1 MPVFAWNW
9 KEKIT
14 IPLVLEKLSTII
26 FCDLSQ
32 QRSALIFSKDILV
45 HMLLMNKR
53 LFWYGI
59 WIEITVQFSN
69 IKCINTCHPQFYQ
82 PAILCL
88 SWWNSAYTYLMQ
100 LWLMQWSNLTKW
112 FLLSTKSWHCLKKVL
127 LGQLYFL
134 SFIIC
139 HTSQY
144 LVVTYI
150 KYSRQSHLVFFD
162 VKFICQKNCLKWGT
176 LQLDIKLKK

>member
-1 MPVFAWNW
+1 MICHSSA
-9 KEKIT
+9 
-14 IPLVLEKLSTII
+14 
-26 FCDLSQ
+26 
-32 QRSALIFSKDILV
+32 ALIFSKDILV

-100 LWLMQWSNLTKW
+100 LWLMQWSNLMKW
-112 FLLSTKSWHCLKKVL
+112 FLLSTKSWHCLKKSIIRSAIFSIIYHMS
-127 LGQLYFL
+127 YF
-134 SFIIC
+134 SV
-139 HTSQY
+139 Y
-144 LVVTYI
+144 LVPSTHNTVGQVI
-150 KYSRQSHLVFFD
+150 WFSLLSS
-162 VKFICQKNCLKWGT
+162 
-176 LQLDIKLKK
+176 

>member
-1 MPVFAWNW
+1 MLLHSTYYSGSWIYCWWATDYFINVTVFAWNW

-144 LVVTYI
+144 LVPTI
-150 KYSRQSHLVFFD
+150 H
-162 VKFICQKNCLKWGT
+162 I
-176 LQLDIKLKK
+176 I

>member
-1 MPVFAWNW
+1 MWFV
-9 KEKIT
+9 T
-14 IPLVLEKLSTII
+14 
-26 FCDLSQ
+26 
-32 QRSALIFSKDILV
+32 ALIFSKDILV

-144 LVVTYI
+144 LVPTYNI
-150 KYSRQSHLVFFD
+150 VGKVIWFSLTSSLV
-162 VKFICQKNCLKWGT
+162 VKKNCLKWGT
-176 LQLDIKLKK
+176 LQLDIKN

>member
-1 MPVFAWNW
+1 MLLHSTYYSGSWIYCWWATDYFINVPVFAWNW

-88 SWWNSAYTYLMQ
+88 SWWNSALYLPYATVTNAMKQ
-100 LWLMQWSNLTKW
+100 FNEMIPFVNQIMTLFKKSIIRSAIFSIIYHMSY
-112 FLLSTKSWHCLKKVL
+112 FSVLST
-127 LGQLYFL
+127 Y
-134 SFIIC
+134 
-139 HTSQY
+139 
-144 LVVTYI
+144 YI
-150 KYSRQSHLVFFD
+150 
-162 VKFICQKNCLKWGT
+162 
-176 LQLDIKLKK
+176 